1 MSETKG
7 VQEYYAAIR
16 SRLTNYIKSDYLANS
31 EPQLAAAVVGICS
44 HTLSLTL

>member
-16 SRLTNYIKSDYLANS
+16 SRLTNYINARIYVDAKT
-31 EPQLAAAVVGICS
+31 GI
-44 HTLSLTL
+44 